1 MFEKTIHGKTRKQI
15 IKYFYT
21 KFLQEKNDYI
31 FVDNYFIAS
40 DTNETISMSKFGS
53 HCVFVI
59 QKGSYSVERTYSD
72 GQFIVKKYFV
82 NENLSC
88 CTGPAMV
95 YFTGNHSYECNYYIN
110 GIEYNRT
117 NYRKFIK
124 SVLKSTSFNHYK
136 NLATLENIKLI
147 LEAHNRVEQL
157 EVLNKRIELLK
168 VIKNLENS

>member
-1 MFEKTIHGKTRKQI
+1 MFEKTIHGKTRQEI
-15 IKYFYT
+15 IKFFYK

-40 DTNETISMSKFGS
+40 DTNEIISMSKFGS

-72 GQFIVKKYFV
+72 KQFIVKKYFF

-95 YFTGNHSYECNYYIN
+95 YFIGNHSYEGNYYIN

-124 SVLKSTSFNHYK
+124 SVLKLTNFNHYK
-136 NLATLENIKLI
+136 NLSALENIRLI
-147 LEAHNRVEQL
+147 LEAHNKVEQL
-157 EVLNKRIELLK
+157 KVLNERIELLK
-168 VIKNLENS
+168 VIEHLEK

>member
-1 MFEKTIHGKTRKQI
+1 MFEKTIHGKTKKQI

-21 KFLQEKNDYI
+21 KFLQEKNDYV

-40 DTNETISMSKFGS
+40 NTNETISMSKFGS

-59 QKGSYSVERTYSD
+59 QKGNYSIERTYSD
-72 GQFIVKKYFV
+72 GQFIVKKYFF

-88 CTGPAMV
+88 CTGPAMI
-95 YFTGNHSYECNYYIN
+95 YFVGNHSYECNYYIN

-124 SVLKSTSFNHYK
+124 SVLKLTNFNHYK
-136 NLATLENIKLI
+136 NLSTLENIKLI
-147 LEAHNRVEQL
+147 LKAHSRVEQL

>member
-31 FVDNYFIAS
+31 FVDNYFVAS
-40 DTNETISMSKFGS
+40 DTNETISMSKFGL

-59 QKGSYSVERTYSD
+59 QKGNYSVERTYSNR
-72 GQFIVKKYFV
+72 QLIIKKYFF

-88 CTGPAMV
+88 CTGPAIIHFV
-95 YFTGNHSYECNYYIN
+95 EDNLYESLYYIN

-124 SVLKSTSFNHYK
+124 SVLKITSFNQYK
-136 NLATLENIKLI
+136 NLAVLENIKLI
-147 LEAHNRVEQL
+147 LEAHGRVEQL
-157 EVLNKRIELLK
+157 KVLNKRIELLK
-168 VIKNLENS
+168 VIENLENN

>member
-1 MFEKTIHGKTRKQI
+1 MFEKTIHGKTRNQI

-21 KFLQEKNDYI
+21 KFLQEENNYN

-40 DTNETISMSKFGS
+40 DTNEIISMSKFGS

-59 QKGSYSVERTYSD
+59 QKGNYSLERTYSD
-72 GQFIVKKYFV
+72 KQFIVKKYFV

-88 CTGPAMV
+88 CTGPAIIHFV
-95 YFTGNHSYECNYYIN
+95 ENNLYESLYYIN

-124 SVLKSTSFNHYK
+124 SVLKLTNFNHYK
-136 NLATLENIKLI
+136 NLATLENIRLI
-147 LEAHNRVEQL
+147 LEAHNRIEQL

-168 VIKNLENS
+168 VIKNLENN

>member
-1 MFEKTIHGKTRKQI
+1 MFEKTIHGKTRQEI
-15 IKYFYT
+15 IKFFYK

-40 DTNETISMSKFGS
+40 DTNEIISMSKFGS

-72 GQFIVKKYFV
+72 KQFIVKKYFF

-95 YFTGNHSYECNYYIN
+95 YFVGNHSYECNYYIN

-117 NYRKFIK
+117 NYRKFVK
-124 SVLKSTSFNHYK
+124 SALKLTSFNHYK
-136 NLATLENIKLI
+136 NLSALENIRLI

-168 VIKNLENS
+168 VIENLENS

>member
-1 MFEKTIHGKTRKQI
+1 MFKKTIHGKTRKEI
-15 IKYFYT
+15 IKYFYK
-21 KFLQEKNDYI
+21 KFLQEKNDYN
-31 FVDNYFIAS
+31 FVDNYFVAS

-59 QKGSYSVERTYSD
+59 QKGNYFIERTYSD
-72 GQFIVKKYFV
+72 GQFIVKKYFF

-88 CTGPAMV
+88 CTGPAMI
-95 YFTGNHSYECNYYIN
+95 YFVGNHSYECNYYIN

-124 SVLKSTSFNHYK
+124 SVLKLTNFNHYK
-136 NLATLENIKLI
+136 NLSTLENIKLI
-147 LEAHNRVEQL
+147 LKAYSRVEQL

>member
-1 MFEKTIHGKTRKQI
+1 MFEKTIYGKTRQEI
-15 IKYFYT
+15 IKFFYK

-72 GQFIVKKYFV
+72 GQFIVKKYFF

-95 YFTGNHSYECNYYIN
+95 YFAGNHSYECNYYIN

-117 NYRKFIK
+117 NYRKFVK
-124 SVLKSTSFNHYK
+124 SVLKLTNFNHYK
-136 NLATLENIKLI
+136 NLATLENVRLI

-157 EVLNKRIELLK
+157 KVLNKRIELLK

>member
-21 KFLQEKNDYI
+21 KFLQEKNDYN
-31 FVDNYFIAS
+31 FVDNYFVTS
-40 DTNETISMSKFGS
+40 DTNEIISMSKFGS

-72 GQFIVKKYFV
+72 GQFIVKKYFF

-88 CTGPAMV
+88 CTGPAMI
-95 YFTGNHSYECNYYIN
+95 YFAGNHSYECNYYIN
-110 GIEYNRT
+110 GIEYNRI
-117 NYRKFIK
+117 NYRKFVK
-124 SVLKSTSFNHYK
+124 SVLELTSFNHYK
-136 NLATLENIKLI
+136 NLVTLENVRLI

>member
-1 MFEKTIHGKTRKQI
+1 MFEKTIHGKTRQEI
-15 IKYFYT
+15 IKFFYK

-31 FVDNYFIAS
+31 FIDNYFIAS
-40 DTNETISMSKFGS
+40 DTNEIISMSKFGS

-72 GQFIVKKYFV
+72 KQFIVKKYFF

-95 YFTGNHSYECNYYIN
+95 YFVGNHSYECNYYIN

-117 NYRKFIK
+117 NYRKFVK
-124 SVLKSTSFNHYK
+124 SALKLTSFNHYK
-136 NLATLENIKLI
+136 NLSALENIRLI

-168 VIKNLENS
+168 VIENLENS

>member
-1 MFEKTIHGKTRKQI
+1 MFEKTIHGKTRNQI

-21 KFLQEKNDYI
+21 KFLQEENNYN

-40 DTNETISMSKFGS
+40 DTNEIISISKFGS

-59 QKGSYSVERTYSD
+59 QKGNYSVERTYSD
-72 GQFIVKKYFV
+72 KQFIVKKYFV

-88 CTGPAMV
+88 CTGPAIIHFV
-95 YFTGNHSYECNYYIN
+95 ENNLYESLYYIN

-124 SVLKSTSFNHYK
+124 SVLKLTNFNHYK
-136 NLATLENIKLI
+136 NLATLENIRLI
-147 LEAHNRVEQL
+147 LEAHNRIEQL

-168 VIKNLENS
+168 VIKNLENN

>member
-1 MFEKTIHGKTRKQI
+1 MFEKTIHGKTRQEI
-15 IKYFYT
+15 IKFFYK

-40 DTNETISMSKFGS
+40 DTNEIISMSKFGS

-72 GQFIVKKYFV
+72 KQFIVKKYFF

-95 YFTGNHSYECNYYIN
+95 YFVGNHSYECNYYIN
-110 GIEYNRT
+110 GIEYNRA
-117 NYRKFIK
+117 NYRKFIN
-124 SVLKSTSFNHYK
+124 SALKLTSFNHYK
-136 NLATLENIKLI
+136 NLSALENIRLI
-147 LEAHNRVEQL
+147 LEAHNKVEQL
-157 EVLNKRIELLK
+157 KVLNKRIELLK
-168 VIKNLENS
+168 VIENLENS

>member
-1 MFEKTIHGKTRKQI
+1 MFEKTIHGKTKKQI

-40 DTNETISMSKFGS
+40 DTNETISMSKFGL

-72 GQFIVKKYFV
+72 GQFIVKKYFF

-88 CTGPAMV
+88 CTGPAMI
-95 YFTGNHSYECNYYIN
+95 YFAGNHSYECNYYIN

-117 NYRKFIK
+117 NYRKFVK
-124 SVLKSTSFNHYK
+124 SVLKLTNFNHYK
-136 NLATLENIKLI
+136 NLATLENVRLI
-147 LEAHNRVEQL
+147 LEAHNRIEQL
-157 EVLNKRIELLK
+157 KVLNKRIELLK

>member
-1 MFEKTIHGKTRKQI
+1 MFEKTIHGKTKKEI
-15 IKYFYT
+15 VKYFYK

-40 DTNETISMSKFGS
+40 DTNEIISMSKFGS

-72 GQFIVKKYFV
+72 KQFIVKKYFF

-95 YFTGNHSYECNYYIN
+95 YFVGNHSYECNYYIN

-117 NYRKFIK
+117 NYRKFVK
-124 SVLKSTSFNHYK
+124 SALKLTSFNHYK
-136 NLATLENIKLI
+136 NLSALENIRLI
-147 LEAHNRVEQL
+147 LEAHNKVEQL
-157 EVLNKRIELLK
+157 KVLNKRIELLK
-168 VIKNLENS
+168 VIEHLENS